1 MIIRSQSGIKK
12 VRGRIIV
19 KKEWSDD
26 MKNLARHIFTIVA
39 IIFITMTM
47 PLITLADKKAPK
59 KKEEQLALP
68 NNVLSITKSNTFP
81 NPSEEMAVVE
91 PSELTKQLLESINE
105 PIENPEIIKLLN
117 ETTVKTTPFTLG
129 YQANIYLGRWPL
141 YYKSESS
148 SIIWDYEHVNTNEL
162 NNRGGNESAEIK
174 YIQQKDRTVK
184 GALMNKID
192 EPDMIKKLILQKV
205 KSKATFSVA
214 FSTKVGANTKLNN
227 VYNIGAKKI
236 GVLDAYVPAV
246 NEKGQVVYGDLY
258 VTSKGSDISLNIK
271 NVTKHGIG
279 AWIPIQDHI
288 SLMYSVK

>member
-1 MIIRSQSGIKK
+1 M
-12 VRGRIIV
+12 
-19 KKEWSDD
+19 KKEWNDD
-26 MKNLARHIFTIVA
+26 MKISARHIFIILAT
-39 IIFITMTM
+39 IFITMTM
-47 PLITLADKKAPK
+47 PYIASADKKSSK
-59 KKEEQLALP
+59 NKEERLELP
-68 NNVLSITKSNTFP
+68 NNVLSITKTNTFP

-91 PSELTKQLLESINE
+91 PSELTKQLLKTINE

-148 SIIWDYEHVNTNEL
+148 SIIWDYEHINTNEL
-162 NNRGGNESAEIK
+162 NNRVGNESQEIK
-174 YIQQKDRTVK
+174 YVQQKDRTVK
-184 GALMNKID
+184 GALMNQID
-192 EPDMIKKLILQKV
+192 EPEMIKKLILQKT

-236 GVLDAYVPAV
+236 GVLDAYVPAM
-246 NEKGQVVYGDLY
+246 NEKGQIVYGDLY
-258 VTSKGSDISLNIK
+258 VISKGTQVNLQIK

>member
-1 MIIRSQSGIKK
+1 M
-12 VRGRIIV
+12 
-19 KKEWSDD
+19 KKEWNDD
-26 MKNLARHIFTIVA
+26 MKISARHIFIILAT
-39 IIFITMTM
+39 IFITMTM
-47 PLITLADKKAPK
+47 PYIASADKKSSK
-59 KKEEQLALP
+59 NKEERLELP
-68 NNVLSITKSNTFP
+68 NNVLSITKTNTFP

-91 PSELTKQLLESINE
+91 PSELTKQLLKTINE

-148 SIIWDYEHVNTNEL
+148 SIIWDYEHINTNEL
-162 NNRGGNESAEIK
+162 NNRGGNESQEIK
-174 YIQQKDRTVK
+174 YVQQKDRTVK
-184 GALMNKID
+184 GALMNQID
-192 EPDMIKKLILQKV
+192 EPEMIKKLILQKT

-236 GVLDAYVPAV
+236 GVLDAYVPAM
-246 NEKGQVVYGDLY
+246 NEKGQIVYGDLY
-258 VTSKGSDISLNIK
+258 VISKGTQVNLQIK